1 MRIAYRDSR
10 SSKEEG
16 PDALAGR
23 GQSLRL
29 LAVWGTITGLF
40 DADAC
45 ASDLGSNLR
54 DVTASTKRLSS
65 HSKGAGQ
72 HQRLC
77 LVPHTCRFLGQQ
89 SLGVEPA
96 VKSMPLHL
104 RPALPFREKRTT
116 SPTRGKLSVAR
127 RLFCGLVFAYRAL
140 AVKKGRPQR
149 RSVCRGRVLPNWPF
163 GGRIAIIPSDTGGSD
178 ASVPRCRD

>member
-1 MRIAYRDSR
+1 MLVAPSPTRGACRTPGGMRERIGACVSHTVIRVR
-10 SSKEEG
+10 PKKKA
-16 PDALAGR
+16 PALAGR
-23 GQSLRL
+23 GRSFRL
-29 LAVWGTITGLF
+29 SPYGGRSPAFLIS
-40 DADAC
+40 DADA
-45 ASDLGSNLR
+45 SDRGSFLR

-116 SPTRGKLSVAR
+116 SPTRENYRSHDG
-127 RLFCGLVFAYRAL
+127 FFAA
-140 AVKKGRPQR
+140 
-149 RSVCRGRVLPNWPF
+149 SCS
-163 GGRIAIIPSDTGGSD
+163 RIALWL
-178 ASVPRCRD
+178 

>member
-1 MRIAYRDSR
+1 MRERIGACVLHTVIRVR
-10 SSKEEG
+10 SKKEG

-116 SPTRGKLSVAR
+116 SPTRENY
-127 RLFCGLVFAYRAL
+127 RLHDGFFAA
-140 AVKKGRPQR
+140 
-149 RSVCRGRVLPNWPF
+149 SCS
-163 GGRIAIIPSDTGGSD
+163 RIALWL
-178 ASVPRCRD
+178 